1 MSAREVILGRVR
13 AALGGRSG
21 DRASEYA
28 AIPRVYHQG
37 PSLAPDARIALFEER
52 LRDYGVKV
60 ARCSNDG
67 VADAV
72 AVMLRERGA
81 PGLLTPFGFPREWVP
96 AGFDFAAAEGLASD
110 AIDRAH
116 GVITQCAAAIAL
128 TGTIVLQDLAP
139 GQGPRAL
146 SLIPD
151 YHLCIVEAT
160 QIVET
165 VPEAIRA
172 IDAKKIRTLTTISGP
187 SATSDIEMTR
197 VRGVHGP
204 RTLEVIIR
212 GSVA

>member
-1 MSAREVILGRVR
+1 MSAREAILGRVR
-13 AALGGRSG
+13 AALGN
-21 DRASEYA
+21 RAGERAADYA
-28 AIPRVYHQG
+28 AVPRAYRQG
-37 PSLAPDARIALFEER
+37 PSLDADARVALFEER

-60 ARCSNDG
+60 ARCANDG
-67 VADAV
+67 VAEAI
-72 AVMLRERGA
+72 AGMLRERDV
-81 PGLLTPFGFPREWVP
+81 PGVLTPSGFPREWLP
-96 AGFDFAAAEGLASD
+96 KGLEFTAAEGMAYD
-110 AIDRAH
+110 AIDRAD
-116 GVITQCAAAIAL
+116 GVITLCSAAIAL
-128 TGTIVLQDLAP
+128 TGTIILQDLAP

-151 YHLCIVEAT
+151 YHLCIVDAA

-172 IDAKKIRTLTTISGP
+172 IDARQIRTLTTISGP

-212 GSVA
+212 G